1 MKSLKTLDLKKQFK
15 DLYNPSAKSVAV
27 VDVPR
32 FNFIMIDGLV
42 PAHTEVADAPDYQA
56 ALETLY
62 GLSYTIKF
70 MVKKR
75 ADDPV
80 DYPVMPLEGLWWTKD
95 SHMKSAVTHADP
107 WYFTAMIM
115 QPEPVTME
123 LFERACADLLKKKNP
138 AMLDRARFEAF
149 HEGRAMQI
157 MHIGSFSEEP
167 ATIGKL
173 VAFAAENGYKT
184 HGKHHEIYLSDPR
197 RSLPE
202 KLKTVLRHPVR

>member
-1 MKSLKTLDLKKQFK
+1 MKKLDLKKQYK
-15 DLYNPSAKSVAV
+15 NLYHPGAKAVAV

-32 FNFIMIDGLV
+32 FNYIMIDGMV
-42 PAHTEVADAPDYQA
+42 PANTEVADAPDYQG

-62 GLSYTIKF
+62 GLSYTLKF

-95 SHMKSAVTHADP
+95 SDVKSTVTHEDP

-115 QPEPVTME
+115 QPEPVTRE
-123 LFERACADLLKKKNP
+123 LFEQACEDLRKKKNP

-149 HEGRAMQI
+149 YEGRSMQI
-157 MHIGSFSEEP
+157 LHLGPFSEEP
-167 ATIGKL
+167 ATIERMVG
-173 VAFAAENGYKT
+173 FAAVNGYET

-197 RSLPE
+197 RTAPE
-202 KLKTVLRHPVR
+202 KLKTVLRHPIR